1 MNFKVLIV
9 LLQLILKRVGNWHC
23 EFWNSSNYL
32 ILGFFGNGDIYLAES
47 DGQRIN
53 RINRIT
59 TDGRLELFAGRESK
73 CNCQDPECPCYDET
87 VLLASDTVFGSISS
101 LTVSPD
107 GSIIVADQ
115 ANRRIRSIKSSI
127 PELIQR
133 TQEYEV
139 YSPETQEVYLFNR
152 FGLHIQTRNIPSG
165 TTIFRFSYSV
175 STSNGKLI
183 AISDAQGNK
192 LKIMRDYAGQAS
204 AIENPL
210 RQKFSLKLDRK
221 RMLTEFTIDNYTITY
236 GYTRSSELIRSKITS
251 GN

>member
-1 MNFKVLIV
+1 M
-9 LLQLILKRVGNWHC
+9 
-23 EFWNSSNYL
+23 
-32 ILGFFGNGDIYLAES
+32 AES